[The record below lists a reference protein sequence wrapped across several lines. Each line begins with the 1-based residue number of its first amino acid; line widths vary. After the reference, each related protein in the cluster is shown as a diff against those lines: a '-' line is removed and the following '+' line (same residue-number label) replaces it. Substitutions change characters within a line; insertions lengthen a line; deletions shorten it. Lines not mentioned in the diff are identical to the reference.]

1 MKLLFEVALGSGPTT
16 HAWSPNGQYLAVS
29 GTALRLQIFDRHG
42 ALHDEIPLAG
52 TELKTHAAATHL
64 AWDARGEKLCVLH
77 REHGRK
83 DAFAADAATVYRPR
97 QREALKLDN
106 GDAKNEFTHCA
117 WDPGGQTLALG
128 TGKGN
133 VLLYDSRTGKM
144 TSVLGKHTKQ
154 ITCGA
159 WSVDNRLVLG
169 STDRSVTVSAAA
181 GDTELQLELR
191 GDARELCFAPEPP
204 FETLRASSAST
215 RTNALNQ
222 FSVNVGGRTLFVYRM
237 GEDDKEY
244 GSAQAR
250 SAAKL
255 GRDLPPVELQFD
267 ERYGRVACHL
277 WLGDGLLL
285 AAFEHGHLV
294 VMRVGASD
302 EPSDE
307 LFVYKAFETPAVV
320 TPGTPPPRLA
330 LCARAGKRL
339 AATHG
344 GAVKVF
350 DVARDGGLR
359 EIPEMGFVF
368 ESDALVTQ
376 VDWALEGQV
385 LAVSANDGVA
395 RAFLATLPRLADAD
409 GARCVFLSSL
419 TEVSVLDLHR
429 GPAFGE
435 PEPVET
441 IAVRLE
447 CEPSFVA
454 LGEAHVAAGAN
465 NQAWFFRVGR
475 AGEARDARQ
484 QPPLVNRREYLGA
497 VDAVA
502 VSASYAIALCEGRAF
517 VHAVEAADDPDE
529 AREFKV
535 PERGEEARQGAVTAV
550 AATPAVAVYGT
561 ARGFVRLV
569 SVRDRAPVAEH
580 RHVDGAVAAV
590 YPNASGTKVVFV
602 DEHATASMYDP
613 ASERVL
619 PIPNEAGGSIAAVL
633 WDAADPDVFAV
644 ADSGSF
650 RVYVYARVTVDGPRV
665 EFVGAHA
672 RPAGTTPVSL
682 VNGVV
687 AWQTPASV
695 VASGTLA
702 THVAVLDTSDAW
714 KRSEEAARERFARAI
729 ALNKLQVAW
738 EVASRLRSPE
748 MWERLAHRAMTR
760 MEIEFA
766 ARVYR
771 SVGDASMVMS
781 LERLEHVEDT
791 DELAAHVLV
800 LFERDECY
808 DRAQE
813 LFVRAGKPK
822 EALRMR
828 RDLKHW
834 DEAARLAEAHQP
846 EALDDICREHASA
859 LEARGEV
866 DAALAMF
873 ARAAEFPRQSA
884 AELRRSRA
892 GVARCAIRAGDARR
906 GARVALELD
915 DAATSRECALLLEHL
930 AGHHSDAARLFER
943 AGAFEEAASVYVA
956 QRQFDLAKPLM
967 DRAASAGPK
976 ATSLRLRYAAAKEE
990 EGAFAEAAESYE
1002 LARDFDAAVRLRLS
1016 DRMRDP
1022 ERAFAICRASRSQEA
1037 CATAAAYCRAA
1048 GDAKRALEFLAL
1060 ARRGAEAF
1068 ALARETGHVE
1078 TLALFLGDDGVPEDY
1093 RQLASAFEHDGS
1105 FAKAADAHR
1114 RAGRLEHAVRC
1125 YLKAGDDDAV
1135 GAAVAVAG
1143 EARDDALTAQ
1153 VVDFLSSASSAPDAG
1168 HSAWLFKLHV
1178 ALGDYDAAAKTSGVI
1193 AQQEQEMG
1201 NYKLAHAQLLA
1212 SHVEL
1217 MKERKSV
1224 PAGLA
1229 RQLVLLH
1236 SYVLVKS
1243 LVKRNDHDGAARLLR
1258 RVAANISKFPAH
1270 VVPILTSA
1278 VVECARAGLKKTS
1291 LDLAQRLM
1299 APALRPNIGD
1309 AYKRKIETI
1318 ARKPDPNAVDA
1329 PEPGSPCP
1337 FCDAPGG
1344 AYEMT
1349 CEVCRADLPCCVA
1362 SGRRVARGEWSR
1374 CPACRF
1380 PCNAG
1385 AFKAAVAAED
1395 GECPMCRA
1403 RVDVDALEPASA
1415 ARREGM
1421 IR

>member
-1 MKLLFEVALGSGPTT
+1 
-16 HAWSPNGQYLAVS
+16 
-29 GTALRLQIFDRHG
+29 
-42 ALHDEIPLAG
+42 
-52 TELKTHAAATHL
+52 
-64 AWDARGEKLCVLH
+64 
-77 REHGRK
+77 
-83 DAFAADAATVYRPR
+83 
-97 QREALKLDN
+97 
-106 GDAKNEFTHCA
+106 
-117 WDPGGQTLALG
+117 
-128 TGKGN
+128 
-133 VLLYDSRTGKM
+133 
-144 TSVLGKHTKQ
+144 
-154 ITCGA
+154 
-159 WSVDNRLVLG
+159 
-169 STDRSVTVSAAA
+169 
-181 GDTELQLELR
+181 
-191 GDARELCFAPEPP
+191 
-204 FETLRASSAST
+204 
-215 RTNALNQ
+215 
-222 FSVNVGGRTLFVYRM
+222 
-237 GEDDKEY
+237 
-244 GSAQAR
+244 
-250 SAAKL
+250 
-255 GRDLPPVELQFD
+255 
-267 ERYGRVACHL
+267 
-277 WLGDGLLL
+277 
-285 AAFEHGHLV
+285 
-294 VMRVGASD
+294 
-302 EPSDE
+302 
-307 LFVYKAFETPAVV
+307 
-320 TPGTPPPRLA
+320 
-330 LCARAGKRL
+330 
-339 AATHG
+339 
-344 GAVKVF
+344 
-350 DVARDGGLR
+350 
-359 EIPEMGFVF
+359 
-368 ESDALVTQ
+368 
-376 VDWALEGQV
+376 
-385 LAVSANDGVA
+385 
-395 RAFLATLPRLADAD
+395 
-409 GARCVFLSSL
+409 
-419 TEVSVLDLHR
+419 
-429 GPAFGE
+429 
-435 PEPVET
+435 
-441 IAVRLE
+441 
-447 CEPSFVA
+447 
-454 LGEAHVAAGAN
+454 
-465 NQAWFFRVGR
+465 
-475 AGEARDARQ
+475 
-484 QPPLVNRREYLGA
+484 
-497 VDAVA
+497 
-502 VSASYAIALCEGRAF
+502 
-517 VHAVEAADDPDE
+517 
-529 AREFKV
+529 
-535 PERGEEARQGAVTAV
+535 
-550 AATPAVAVYGT
+550 
-561 ARGFVRLV
+561 
-569 SVRDRAPVAEH
+569 
-580 RHVDGAVAAV
+580 
-590 YPNASGTKVVFV
+590 
-602 DEHATASMYDP
+602 
-613 ASERVL
+613 
-619 PIPNEAGGSIAAVL
+619 
-633 WDAADPDVFAV
+633 
-644 ADSGSF
+644 
-650 RVYVYARVTVDGPRV
+650 
-665 EFVGAHA
+665 
-672 RPAGTTPVSL
+672 
-682 VNGVV
+682 
-687 AWQTPASV
+687 
-695 VASGTLA
+695 
-702 THVAVLDTSDAW
+702 
-714 KRSEEAARERFARAI
+714 
-729 ALNKLQVAW
+729 
-738 EVASRLRSPE
+738 
-748 MWERLAHRAMTR
+748 
-760 MEIEFA
+760 
-766 ARVYR
+766 
-771 SVGDASMVMS
+771 
-781 LERLEHVEDT
+781 
-791 DELAAHVLV
+791 
-800 LFERDECY
+800 
-808 DRAQE
+808 
-813 LFVRAGKPK
+813 
-822 EALRMR
+822 
-828 RDLKHW
+828 
-834 DEAARLAEAHQP
+834 
-846 EALDDICREHASA
+846 
-859 LEARGEV
+859 
-866 DAALAMF
+866 
-873 ARAAEFPRQSA
+873 
-884 AELRRSRA
+884 
-892 GVARCAIRAGDARR
+892 
-906 GARVALELD
+906 
-915 DAATSRECALLLEHL
+915 
-930 AGHHSDAARLFER
+930 
-943 AGAFEEAASVYVA
+943 
-956 QRQFDLAKPLM
+956 M

-1153 VVDFLSSASSAPDAG
+1153 VVDFLSSAPDAG

-1318 ARKPDPNAVDA
+1318 ARKPDPNAADA

>member
-1 MKLLFEVALGSGPTT
+1 M
-16 HAWSPNGQYLAVS
+16 
-29 GTALRLQIFDRHG
+29 
-42 ALHDEIPLAG
+42 
-52 TELKTHAAATHL
+52 
-64 AWDARGEKLCVLH
+64 
-77 REHGRK
+77 
-83 DAFAADAATVYRPR
+83 
-97 QREALKLDN
+97 
-106 GDAKNEFTHCA
+106 
-117 WDPGGQTLALG
+117 
-128 TGKGN
+128 
-133 VLLYDSRTGKM
+133 
-144 TSVLGKHTKQ
+144 
-154 ITCGA
+154 
-159 WSVDNRLVLG
+159 
-169 STDRSVTVSAAA
+169 
-181 GDTELQLELR
+181 
-191 GDARELCFAPEPP
+191 
-204 FETLRASSAST
+204 
-215 RTNALNQ
+215 
-222 FSVNVGGRTLFVYRM
+222 
-237 GEDDKEY
+237 
-244 GSAQAR
+244 
-250 SAAKL
+250 
-255 GRDLPPVELQFD
+255 
-267 ERYGRVACHL
+267 
-277 WLGDGLLL
+277 
-285 AAFEHGHLV
+285 
-294 VMRVGASD
+294 
-302 EPSDE
+302 
-307 LFVYKAFETPAVV
+307 
-320 TPGTPPPRLA
+320 
-330 LCARAGKRL
+330 
-339 AATHG
+339 
-344 GAVKVF
+344 
-350 DVARDGGLR
+350 
-359 EIPEMGFVF
+359 
-368 ESDALVTQ
+368 
-376 VDWALEGQV
+376 
-385 LAVSANDGVA
+385 
-395 RAFLATLPRLADAD
+395 
-409 GARCVFLSSL
+409 
-419 TEVSVLDLHR
+419 
-429 GPAFGE
+429 
-435 PEPVET
+435 
-441 IAVRLE
+441 
-447 CEPSFVA
+447 
-454 LGEAHVAAGAN
+454 
-465 NQAWFFRVGR
+465 
-475 AGEARDARQ
+475 
-484 QPPLVNRREYLGA
+484 
-497 VDAVA
+497 
-502 VSASYAIALCEGRAF
+502 
-517 VHAVEAADDPDE
+517 
-529 AREFKV
+529 
-535 PERGEEARQGAVTAV
+535 
-550 AATPAVAVYGT
+550 YGT

-859 LEARGEV
+859 LEARGEGR
-866 DAALAMF
+866 
-873 ARAAEFPRQSA
+873 RAPRC
-884 AELRRSRA
+884 SRA
-892 GVARCAIRAGDARR
+892 RLSSRGRAPRSSGAAARVSRPVRDPRRRRAR

-915 DAATSRECALLLEHL
+915 DAA
-930 AGHHSDAARLFER
+930 GVARVR
-943 AGAFEEAASVYVA
+943 CSAGAPRGPPLGRRAPVRARGRVRGGRFGVRA

-976 ATSLRLRYAAAKEE
+976 ATSPAPAVRRRQGRGGRREPP
-990 EGAFAEAAESYE
+990 SRTSWR
-1002 LARDFDAAVRLRLS
+1002 RDFDAAVRLRLS

-1048 GDAKRALEFLAL
+1048 GDAKRAPSSSRGAPR
-1060 ARRGAEAF
+1060 RRGVC
-1068 ALARETGHVE
+1068 ARAETGHVE

-1153 VVDFLSSASSAPDAG
+1153 VVDFLSSAPDAG

-1362 SGRRVARGEWSR
+1362 SGRRRARRVVALPGVPLPVQRRRVQSRRGRGGRGVPHVPSARGR
-1374 CPACRF
+1374 R
-1380 PCNAG
+1380 
-1385 AFKAAVAAED
+1385 
-1395 GECPMCRA
+1395 RA
-1403 RVDVDALEPASA
+1403 RAGE
-1415 ARREGM
+1415 RRAQRGDDQM
-1421 IR
+1421 I

>member
-1 MKLLFEVALGSGPTT
+1 MKPLFEVVLGSGPTK

-52 TELKTHAAATHL
+52 KEVKTRAAATHL
-64 AWDARGEKLCVLH
+64 HWDPRGEKLCVLH
-77 REHGRK
+77 REHGK
-83 DAFAADAATVYRPR
+83 QDACAADAATVYRPR

-106 GDAKNEFTHCA
+106 ARREEFTHCA
-117 WDPGGQTLALG
+117 WDTGGGALALA

-133 VLLYDSRTGKM
+133 VLLYDSRAGKM
-144 TSVLGKHTKQ
+144 TSVLGKHTKRV
-154 ITCGA
+154 TCGA
-159 WSVDNRLVLG
+159 WTNDGRLVLG
-169 STDRSVTVSAAA
+169 GDDRAVTVSAEA
-181 GDTELQLELR
+181 GDTELQLETR
-191 GDARELCFAPEPP
+191 GDAREVRFAPEPP
-204 FETLRASSAST
+204 SSAPAST
-215 RTNALNQ
+215 TALSSKPRRNQ
-222 FSVNVGGRTLFVYRM
+222 FSVNVGGRALLVYRL
-237 GEDDKEY
+237 GEDDAAY
-244 GSAQAR
+244 GSEQAR
-250 SAAKL
+250 RAARL
-255 GRDLPPVELQFD
+255 SRDWPPAELQFR
-267 ERYGRVACHL
+267 EEYGRVARHL
-277 WLGDGLLL
+277 WVGDQTLL
-285 AAFEHGHLV
+285 AAFDTGFLV
-294 VMRVGASD
+294 LMRVGASD
-302 EPSDE
+302 EDVEE
-307 LFVYKAFETPAVV
+307 LFAAKAFETPAAV
-320 TPGTPPPRLA
+320 TPGSPRASLA
-330 LCARAGKRL
+330 FCARSGKA
-339 AATHG
+339 AATLG

-350 DVARDGGLR
+350 EVMTPSSGDAGSLR
-359 EIPEMGFVF
+359 ECHEMGLTL
-368 ESDALVTQ
+368 ERPLAVTD
-376 VDWALEGQV
+376 VGWSLGGQV
-385 LAVSANDGVA
+385 LTVSADDGAA
-395 RAFLATLPRLADAD
+395 RAFLASLPRLADAA
-409 GARCVFLSSL
+409 GARVAFLSSL
-419 TEVSVLDLHR
+419 TEISVLDLGR
-429 GPAFGE
+429 DSNDANAL
-435 PEPVET
+435 
-441 IAVRLE
+441 AVALE

-454 LGEAHVAAGAN
+454 LGEAHACAGAN
-465 NQAWFFRVGR
+465 NQAWFYRVGR
-475 AGEARDARQ
+475 ASEAAAAE
-484 QPPLVNRREYLGA
+484 PPLVNRREYLGV

-502 VSASYAIALCEGRAF
+502 MSASYAIAMCEGRAF

-529 AREFKV
+529 TREFKV

-550 AATPAVAVYGT
+550 AATPAMAVYGT
-561 ARGFVRLV
+561 DRGFVRLV
-569 SVRDRAPVAEH
+569 SVRDRAAVAEH
-580 RHVDGAVAAV
+580 RHAEGAVAAV
-590 YPNASGTKVVFV
+590 YPNAAGTKVVFV
-602 DEHATASMYDP
+602 DEHGTARLYDP
-613 ASERVL
+613 ASERTL
-619 PIPNEAGGSIAAVL
+619 SIPEPGRPPAAVL

-644 ADSGSF
+644 ADGGSF
-650 RVYVYARVTVDGPRV
+650 RVYAYARVTVDGPRV
-665 EFVGAHA
+665 EFVGSHA
-672 RPAGTTPVSL
+672 QPAGSAPVSL
-682 VNGVV
+682 VNGV
-687 AWQTPASV
+687 ASWQAPSSVIASE
-695 VASGTLA
+695 TLS
-702 THVAVLDTSDAW
+702 THAAVLDTSDAW
-714 KRSEEAARERFARAI
+714 KQSEEAAHERFARAI
-729 ALNKLQVAW
+729 ALNDLQVAW
-738 EVASRLRSPE
+738 EVASRASRPE

-771 SVGDASMVMS
+771 FVGDASMVMS

-846 EALDDICREHASA
+846 DALDDIRREHAGA

-873 ARAAEFPRQSA
+873 ARAAEAPGQSA

-906 GARVALELD
+906 GALAALELN
-915 DAATSRECALLLEHL
+915 DASTSRECAVLLAS
-930 AGHHSDAARLFER
+930 AGHHSDAARLFES
-943 AGAFEEAASVYVA
+943 AGAFEEAASVYVL
-956 QRQFDLAKPLM
+956 QKQFDLAKPLM
-967 DRAASAGPK
+967 DRVANAGP
-976 ATSLRLRYAAAKEE
+976 AAMSLRARYAAAKEA

-1016 DRMRDP
+1016 DQMRDA

-1037 CATAAAYCRAA
+1037 CATAASYCRAA
-1048 GDAKRALEFLAL
+1048 GDPKRALEFLVL

-1068 ALARETGHVE
+1068 ELARETGRVE
-1078 TLALFLGDDGVPEDY
+1078 TLALLLGDDGVPGEY
-1093 RQLASAFEHDGS
+1093 RQLASYFEAAGA

-1114 RAGRLEHAVRC
+1114 RVGRLDHAVRC

-1143 EARDDALTAQ
+1143 DARDDALTAR
-1153 VVDFLSSASSAPDAG
+1153 VVDFLSENG
-1168 HSAWLFKLHV
+1168 ENGENGRSAWLFKLHV

-1224 PAGLA
+1224 PSGLA

-1243 LVKRNDHDGAARLLR
+1243 LTKRNDHEGAARLLR

-1278 VVECARAGLKKTS
+1278 VVACARAGLKKTS
-1291 LDLAQRLM
+1291 LELAQRLM
-1299 APALRPNIGD
+1299 APELRKHIGD
-1309 AYKRKIETI
+1309 AHKRKIETI
-1318 ARKPDPNAVDA
+1318 ARKPDQNAADA

-1349 CEVCRADLPCCVA
+1349 CEVCRADVPCCVA
-1362 SGRRVARGEWSR
+1362 SGRRVARGEWTR

-1385 AFKAAVAAED
+1385 AFKTAVAAED
-1395 GECPMCRA
+1395 GECPLCRA
-1403 RVDVDALEPASA
+1403 CVDVDALEPASA
-1415 ARREGM
+1415 ARRGGM
-1421 IR
+1421 T